1 MTSRANWQV
10 VPGSIADE
18 PESRLFFS
26 EHEWATIEAATARI
40 YPSDDVPGA
49 REAKAVRFIDRY
61 LSGLDYIFA
70 SADGS
75 GFLQIGGKD
84 AEAWGIRVEKL
95 QRKYRDG
102 IRRMD
107 DISMG
112 AFHARFRHLE
122 EEQQDRVL
130 EILSGAPKPTAV
142 RVAETGEVHVQNIS
156 DDALD
161 FFSALALHTRQG
173 TFCDPVY
180 GGNAGRV
187 GWAAIEFP
195 GPESLVATQDCTY
208 GHKDKFLTDFDW
220 ADLIPHLRNKAD

>member
-1 MTSRANWQV
+1 MASKADWQV
-10 VPGSIADE
+10 VPRVIADE
-18 PESRLFFS
+18 PERRLFFS

-40 YPSDDVPGA
+40 YPSDDAPGA
-49 REAKAVRFIDRY
+49 GEAKAVRFIDRY

-75 GFLQIGGKD
+75 GFLEISGKD
-84 AEAWGIRVEKL
+84 AEAWRIRIGKL
-95 QRKYRDG
+95 QQTYREG

-107 DISMG
+107 ALSVKTFDT
-112 AFHARFRHLE
+112 RFRDLDE
-122 EEQQDRVL
+122 NRQDRVL
-130 EILSGAPKPTAV
+130 ELLSDAPRPLAV
-142 RVAETGEVHVQNIS
+142 RVAETGEAHVQNIS

-187 GWAAIEFP
+187 GWEAIGFP

-208 GHKDKFLTDFDW
+208 GHPDKFLTDFDW
-220 ADLIPHLRNKAD
+220 ADLIPHLRKGAD

>member
-1 MTSRANWQV
+1 MASRADWQV
-10 VPGSIADE
+10 VARTTADAQ
-18 PESRLFFS
+18 ESNVFFS

-40 YPSDDVPGA
+40 YPSDEAPGA
-49 REAKAVRFIDRY
+49 LEAKAVRFIDRY

-75 GFLQIGGKD
+75 GFLQISGKD
-84 AEAWGIRVEKL
+84 ADAWHMRIEKL
-95 QRKYRDG
+95 QRTYRAG
-102 IRRMD
+102 IQRMD
-107 DISMG
+107 DI
-112 AFHARFRHLE
+112 ATETFDAPFRDVE
-122 EEQQDRVL
+122 DEQQDHVL
-130 EILSGAPKPTAV
+130 EVLSGAPKPSAV

-180 GGNAGRV
+180 GGNADRV
-187 GWAAIEFP
+187 GWEAIGFP

-208 GHKDKFLTDFDW
+208 GHMDKFLTDFDW
-220 ADLIPHLRNKAD
+220 ADLIPHLRNPAN

>member
-1 MTSRANWQV
+1 MASRANWQV
-10 VPGSIADE
+10 VPRSIADE
-18 PESRLFFS
+18 PEGRLFFS
-26 EHEWATIEAATARI
+26 EHEWTTIEAATARI
-40 YPSDDVPGA
+40 YPSDDAPGA

-70 SADGS
+70 SGDGS
-75 GFLQIGGKD
+75 GFLQISGKD
-84 AEAWGIRVEKL
+84 ADAWRIRVEKL
-95 QRKYRDG
+95 KQTYREG

-107 DISMG
+107 SLSMG
-112 AFHARFRHLE
+112 TFNAQFRHLE
-122 EEQQDRVL
+122 EERQDRVL
-130 EILSGAPKPTAV
+130 EIISGAPKPTAV
-142 RVAETGEVHVQNIS
+142 RVAETGEAHVQNIS

-187 GWAAIEFP
+187 GWEAIGFP
-195 GPESLVATQDCTY
+195 GPESLMATQDGTY

-220 ADLIPHLRNKAD
+220 TDLIPHLRNKAD

>member
-1 MTSRANWQV
+1 MASKADWQV
-10 VPGSIADE
+10 VTRSIADE
-18 PESRLFFS
+18 PERRLFFS
-26 EHEWATIEAATARI
+26 EHEWATIEAATGRI
-40 YPSDDVPGA
+40 YPSDDAPGA

-84 AEAWGIRVEKL
+84 ADAWRVRVGKL
-95 QRKYRDG
+95 QLTYRDG

-107 DISMG
+107 ELSVKTFDT
-112 AFHARFRHLE
+112 RFRHLDE
-122 EEQQDRVL
+122 NQQDRVL
-130 EILSGAPKPTAV
+130 ELLSGAPRPLAV
-142 RVAETGEVHVQNIS
+142 RVAETGEAHVQNIA

-187 GWAAIEFP
+187 GWEAIGFP

-208 GHKDKFLTDFDW
+208 GHQDKFLTDFDW
-220 ADLIPHLRNKAD
+220 ADLIPHLRNGAD